1 MLENPRKFEAGP
13 DPFGRK
19 WTANL
24 AWLQTAISIRHSD
37 SVDVKWDL
45 QCDDGTQMERVVALM
60 HPFLLD
66 VAKKMGRQLTDAWC
80 IRLAGVHLRNMIE
93 TWEDSEKTILTPS
106 HSEIE
111 NYARKVDSMATAAR

>member
-1 MLENPRKFEAGP
+1 MLENPRRFEAG

-37 SVDVKWDL
+37 SVDVKWNL
-45 QCDDGTQMERVVALM
+45 TADDGTELERVVALM
-60 HPFLLD
+60 HPLLLD
-66 VAKKMGRQLTDAWC
+66 LAKKSGRPLTDAWC
-80 IRLAGVHLRNMIE
+80 IRLSAQHLRNMVE

-106 HSEIE
+106 EPELQS
-111 NYARKVDSMATAAR
+111 YARQVAGAAR